1 MRTFYHVLWRDAGR
15 PSRDKKVEVA
25 FVCNLHFVTGYLLAT
40 RWLAMG
46 YSLIAILT
54 IYLITPRFVA

>member
-1 MRTFYHVLWRDAGR
+1 MTLAG
-15 PSRDKKVEVA
+15 PLETKKVEVA
-25 FVCNLHFVTGYLLAT
+25 FVYNLHFVTGCLLAT

-54 IYLITPRFVA
+54 IYLITPRFMV